1 MKRTDVVI
9 YTCVTGG
16 FDEVE
21 AVPEDF
27 PFRCILFTDNKSI
40 NVNGWE
46 ICLIDDKKKS
56 PIHINRNL
64 KIRMHPMIKEY
75 KKSIYIDGNV
85 IIKEESVELIDKLLK
100 LDNEIG
106 LNLHPRFNS
115 VYEDLFEIF
124 RVGIV
129 KGYMMISVL
138 RNCIDLGIKL
148 SDPFYECNII
158 YRRHTEKIDL
168 LMNDWWDFYS
178 KGTGRDQAA
187 FVMAVKKNNMK
198 VLNIDLEDI
207 RKKNSSYFFVKKHG
221 KNKNFHKRLM
231 VRFLSE
237 LTLTRIFFKYYMRKV
252 N

>member
-1 MKRTDVVI
+1 
-9 YTCVTGG
+9 
-16 FDEVE
+16 
-21 AVPEDF
+21 
-27 PFRCILFTDNKSI
+27 
-40 NVNGWE
+40 
-46 ICLIDDKKKS
+46 
-56 PIHINRNL
+56 
-64 KIRMHPMIKEY
+64 MHPMIKEY

-158 YRRHTEKIDL
+158 YRRHTEKL
-168 LMNDWWDFYS
+168 GALMNDWWDFYS
-178 KGTGRDQAA
+178 EGDRQRSSCICYGC
-187 FVMAVKKNNMK
+187 KKK
-198 VLNIDLEDI
+198 
-207 RKKNSSYFFVKKHG
+207 
-221 KNKNFHKRLM
+221 
-231 VRFLSE
+231 
-237 LTLTRIFFKYYMRKV
+237 
-252 N
+252 

>member
-85 IIKEESVELIDKLLK
+85 IIKEESVEFFRFCIWH
-100 LDNEIG
+100 G
-106 LNLHPRFNS
+106 LAPLNR
-115 VYEDLFEIF
+115 ERR
-124 RVGIV
+124 RVP
-129 KGYMMISVL
+129 
-138 RNCIDLGIKL
+138 CE
-148 SDPFYECNII
+148 P
-158 YRRHTEKIDL
+158 
-168 LMNDWWDFYS
+168 
-178 KGTGRDQAA
+178 GR
-187 FVMAVKKNNMK
+187 
-198 VLNIDLEDI
+198 
-207 RKKNSSYFFVKKHG
+207 
-221 KNKNFHKRLM
+221 
-231 VRFLSE
+231 
-237 LTLTRIFFKYYMRKV
+237 
-252 N
+252 